1 MNIAI
6 RVFAPIK
13 MGKIADIALLSGF
26 ALLASSALL
35 FSNAALAQEIT
46 SFESANVE
54 APFADFGI
62 SEFRAGVLL
71 HSIDENG
78 PNGELLNLTRLQNI
92 NFELL
97 FRSPDMDAF
106 RWIGSPRPIIG
117 LTANLGG
124 LESMAYMALTWQ
136 VPLFDSAFFVEASF
150 GAAIS
155 NGALNGA
162 VFPARNL
169 GCELNFYE
177 AGAIGMN
184 IDDNITVLLSL
195 EHASNAKLC
204 SPNRGLTNLG
214 VKLGYKF

>member
-1 MNIAI
+1 MNIARKI
-6 RVFAPIK
+6 FARIQRL
-13 MGKIADIALLSGF
+13 MIAGIVLS
-26 ALLASSALL
+26 ASS
-35 FSNAALAQEIT
+35 ALAQEIT
-46 SFESANVE
+46 SFESANGQT
-54 APFADFGI
+54 PMADFGI

-92 NFELL
+92 NFEVL

-124 LESMAYMALTWQ
+124 LESMAYAALTWQ
-136 VPLFDSAFFVEASF
+136 VPLFESAFFIEASF

-155 NGALNGA
+155 NGALSGA

-169 GCELNFYE
+169 GCSLNFYE
-177 AGAIGMN
+177 SGAIGMN
-184 IDDNITVLLSL
+184 IDDNITILLSL

-204 SPNRGLTNLG
+204 SPNRGLSNLG